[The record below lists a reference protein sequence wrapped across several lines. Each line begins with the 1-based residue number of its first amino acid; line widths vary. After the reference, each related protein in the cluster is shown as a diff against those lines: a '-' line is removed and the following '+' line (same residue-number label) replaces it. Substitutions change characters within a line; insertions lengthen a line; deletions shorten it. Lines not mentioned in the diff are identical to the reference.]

1 MPDWSRM
8 EVIPKSSSYHVP
20 YFILAVSIAELV
32 AFLYE
37 VVRLKNDSCID
48 VDAAGPPPL
57 CSPLIYNPY
66 RKGNP
71 VIDMIK
77 QLEFGQEMQLIHSFT
92 ACIQFVL
99 MLYVGTPWKY
109 NLTCFVIQI
118 CSYGCRTIT
127 DLSNFFQCLHS
138 S

>member
-1 MPDWSRM
+1 MQPKSQVDGGGVPDWSQM

-20 YFILAVSIAELV
+20 YFILSVSIAELV

-66 RKGNP
+66 RE
-71 VIDMIK
+71 I
-77 QLEFGQEMQLIHSFT
+77 EMFLAIRRSKWVQNCSNSSLLD
-92 ACIQFVL
+92 A
-99 MLYVGTPWKY
+99 VGYW
-109 NLTCFVIQI
+109 NIM
-118 CSYGCRTIT
+118 
-127 DLSNFFQCLHS
+127 
-138 S
+138 

>member
-1 MPDWSRM
+1 MDGGVPDWSRM

-37 VVRLKNDSCID
+37 VLRLKNDSCID

-66 RKGNP
+66 RNGESERERNP
-71 VIDMIK
+71 VIDMNDQAIRIWTGNATDPFFHSLIK
-77 QLEFGQEMQLIHSFT
+77 FI
-92 ACIQFVL
+92 L
-99 MLYVGTPWKY
+99 MYP
-109 NLTCFVIQI
+109 NLLLWM
-118 CSYGCRTIT
+118 SYHHG
-127 DLSNFFQCLHS
+127 FE
-138 S
+138 

>member
-1 MPDWSRM
+1 M

-20 YFILAVSIAELV
+20 YFILSVSIAELV

-66 RKGNP
+66 REIRRDVCS
-71 VIDMIK
+71 VIHRSK
-77 QLEFGQEMQLIHSFT
+77 LHEFQPSNRTKMAS
-92 ACIQFVL
+92 
-99 MLYVGTPWKY
+99 
-109 NLTCFVIQI
+109 NLNTQN
-118 CSYGCRTIT
+118 R
-127 DLSNFFQCLHS
+127 
-138 S
+138 

>member
-1 MPDWSRM
+1 MLQPPHPPKSQVDGGGVPDWSQM

-20 YFILAVSIAELV
+20 YFILSVSIAELV

-66 RKGNP
+66 RE
-71 VIDMIK
+71 I
-77 QLEFGQEMQLIHSFT
+77 EM
-92 ACIQFVL
+92 C
-99 MLYVGTPWKY
+99 
-109 NLTCFVIQI
+109 
-118 CSYGCRTIT
+118 
-127 DLSNFFQCLHS
+127 
-138 S
+138 

>member
-1 MPDWSRM
+1 MQPKSQVDGGGVPDWSQM

-20 YFILAVSIAELV
+20 YFILSVSIAELV

-66 RKGNP
+66 RE
-71 VIDMIK
+71 IEMCSMIR
-77 QLEFGQEMQLIHSFT
+77 QSHQNRLIIARIPDF
-92 ACIQFVL
+92 
-99 MLYVGTPWKY
+99 
-109 NLTCFVIQI
+109 
-118 CSYGCRTIT
+118 R
-127 DLSNFFQCLHS
+127 
-138 S
+138 

>member
-1 MPDWSRM
+1 MLQPPPPPKSQVDGGVPDWSQM

-20 YFILAVSIAELV
+20 YFILSVSIAELV

-66 RKGNP
+66 REISRDVFG
-71 VIDMIK
+71 DSTIK
-77 QLEFGQEMQLIHSFT
+77 I
-92 ACIQFVL
+92 A
-99 MLYVGTPWKY
+99 
-109 NLTCFVIQI
+109 
-118 CSYGCRTIT
+118 
-127 DLSNFFQCLHS
+127 
-138 S
+138 

>member
-1 MPDWSRM
+1 MKSPVAGLCHQINFQLNATSTLVSTYFFPEADGPPCTHVRKLRFDASHLNIPPILQPPPAPKSQVDGGGVPDWSQM

-20 YFILAVSIAELV
+20 FFILSVSIAELV

-66 RKGNP
+66 RD
-71 VIDMIK
+71 I
-77 QLEFGQEMQLIHSFT
+77 S
-92 ACIQFVL
+92 
-99 MLYVGTPWKY
+99 
-109 NLTCFVIQI
+109 
-118 CSYGCRTIT
+118 
-127 DLSNFFQCLHS
+127 
-138 S
+138 